1 MTDDFA
7 RVQAALRDRAAPDLG
22 VGPDD
27 LELIAFEDGIA
38 SVRLGAACASCP
50 ATIQPLVMQLE
61 ASLRAAVPAVEMV
74 EAVA

>member
-1 MTDDFA
+1 MADFA
-7 RVQAALRDRAAPDLG
+7 TVQAALRDHAAPDLG
-22 VGPDD
+22 VGPED
-27 LELIAFEDGIA
+27 LELLAFEDGIA

-61 ASLRAAVPAVEMV
+61 ASLRAAVPSVEMV